1 MPAGS
6 HRQSLL
12 DPGQRGAR
20 DALIEAGFEVAV
32 RCDLEI
38 EALQPAAVEGE
49 VVTPDFASGFHG

>member
-1 MPAGS
+1 
-6 HRQSLL
+6 LL